1 MALRRIAQYT
11 LPQFAIGDVVRAE
24 MTIEDRTNFVYGSIR
39 QRWRHQYVVVYHE
52 EEKQGEENHK
62 HPMVALRSPTQLWP
76 ERWDLLSKGCLVPLF
91 YSSAPRCVCCV
102 NKLIFG
108 VRFVMEVSASFE

>member
-1 MALRRIAQYT
+1 MQYV
-11 LPQFAIGDVVRAE
+11 LPQFTIGDVVRAE
-24 MTIEDRTNFVYGSIR
+24 MTIEHRTEFVYGSIR
-39 QRWRHQYVVVYHE
+39 QCTRPEYMVVCHEQEKQERHQTRSGKMMIHT
-52 EEKQGEENHK
+52 
-62 HPMVALRSPTQLWP
+62 ASRSPNQLWP